1 MTINKKE
8 IRKTCL
14 ERVSKITDRPKRSFI
29 MKSEMVELLSKYQN
43 IALFASLETEIDTFP
58 LIEELLKNGKNI
70 YLPKTNGKEMDFY
83 LIHSLDELVES
94 KDKYKVKEPS
104 VGNPVDPS
112 IFDIIICP
120 GVAFDKNNNRLG
132 HGQGYYDRYLSRCS
146 AFKIGLCYKEQLLD
160 EIPVDEYD
168 IKMDHV
174 YAY

>member
-1 MTINKKE
+1 MTSTKKD

-14 ERVSKITDRPKRSFI
+14 ERVSKIADRSNRSFI
-29 MKSEMVELLSKYQN
+29 MKNEMVELLSSYQN

-58 LIEELLKNGKNI
+58 LIEELLKEGKNI
-70 YLPKTNGKEMDFY
+70 YLPKTRGKEMDFY

-104 VGNPVDPS
+104 KGNPVDPA

-120 GVAFDKNNNRLG
+120 GVAFDRSNNRMG
-132 HGQGYYDRYLSRCS
+132 HGQGYYDKYLSRCS
-146 AFKIGLCYKEQLLD
+146 VYKIGLCYKEQLLD
-160 EIPVDEYD
+160 EIPTDEHD
-168 IKMDHV
+168 IKMDRV

>member
-1 MTINKKE
+1 MTLNKKE

-14 ERVSKITDRPKRSFI
+14 ESVSRITDRSKRSFL
-29 MKSEMVELLSKYQN
+29 MKNEMMILLSRYQN
-43 IALFASLETEIDTFP
+43 IALFASLDTEIDTFP
-58 LIEELLKNGKNI
+58 LIKDLLNVGKNV
-70 YLPKTNGKEMDFY
+70 YLPKTKGKEMDFY
-83 LIHSLDELVES
+83 LIHSLDELVEA

-104 VGNPVDPS
+104 IGEPVDPS

-146 AFKIGLCYKEQLLD
+146 AYKVGICYKEQLLD
-160 EIPVDEYD
+160 EIPVDEHD
-168 IKMDHV
+168 VKMDRV